1 MNSIQNDV
9 GKQHFRLLKTRFHSV
24 AYRCCLASNL
34 YKRYSVDG
42 DIAVLTRCRQRNGV
56 YIQMENENKYNIRI
70 VKVATTAQ
78 RADFLTKGL
87 PDAMSAAEWSR
98 SFQLICKTISFEQQY
113 P

>member
-9 GKQHFRLLKTRFHSV
+9 GKKHLRLIKTRFSRV
-24 AYRCCLASNL
+24 AYQCCLVSNL

-42 DIAVLTRCRQRNGV
+42 DIAMLTRCRQRNGV
-56 YIQMENENKYNIRI
+56 YIQTENENKYKIWI

-78 RADFLTKGL
+78 RADFLTKSL

-98 SFQLICKTISFEQQY
+98 SFQFMCKTISFEQQY